1 MHTRVYLHNSLLRL
15 LFLQHESSVDCNKMS
30 WLVYNL
36 TGNPCVIFSQQDIIV
51 AKIRLGASYLA
62 LSLCVLA
69 GLVILCSKLYHTLT
83 HRLYGYLTMA
93 NIVYS
98 TVFTIQY
105 FAEDFDKNLV
115 FQVPCVIAGFLM
127 QYTGWVVLLLTTVI
141 TLHLFLI
148 IVYNKNYTGKKI
160 EAVYVVFSVGFPL
173 LFCWIPFIN
182 NTYGLSGDWCWIR
195 WADFDKANITD
206 SSKCPLY
213 LTGLIEK
220 MVLWS
225 GPMVLVVF
233 VSSAAAVYM
242 ILVLIVRARERNTY
256 NDLGKQYRALL
267 REALPFLTFP
277 IAFYVI
283 CIFEISNHIYYALN
297 FYEPDFGL
305 WVVNAISAPFR
316 AVPIILALLCP
327 GVIIK
332 CKRRREALKVFRKS
346 KDDVENEPNVLTSLN
361 RTEAVDSDSDTDP

>member
-1 MHTRVYLHNSLLRL
+1 M
-15 LFLQHESSVDCNKMS
+15 
-30 WLVYNL
+30 
-36 TGNPCVIFSQQDIIV
+36 IFTQEEIVV
-51 AKIRLGASYLA
+51 AKVRLGASYLA
-62 LSLCVLA
+62 LFLCVLA
-69 GLVILCSKLYHTLT
+69 GIVILCSKLYHTLT
-83 HRLYGYLTMA
+83 HRLYGYLTLA

-115 FQVPCVIAGFLM
+115 FHIPCIIAGFLM

-148 IVYNKNYTGKKI
+148 IVYNKNYTGVKI
-160 EAVYVVFSVGFPL
+160 EAFYVLFSVGFPL

-195 WADFDKANITD
+195 WADFEKANITA

-225 GPMVLVVF
+225 GPMVILVF
-233 VSSAAAVYM
+233 VSSTAAVYM
-242 ILVLIVRARERNTY
+242 ILVLIKRAWERNAY
-256 NDLGKQYRALL
+256 NNLGKQYRALL

-277 IAFYVI
+277 VAFYAI

-297 FYEPDFGL
+297 FYEPNFGL
-305 WVVNAISAPFR
+305 WVVNAIGAPFR

-332 CKRRREALKVFRKS
+332 CKRRREVLKVLRTGKS
-346 KDDVENEPNVLTSLN
+346 DEENQPKVLTSLN
-361 RTEAVDSDSDTDP
+361 RTEAVDSYSDPDL